1 MKKICVVGTGY
12 VGLVTGTCLADF
24 GNRVVCVDVDAEKID
39 LLRKGQVP
47 FYEPG
52 LEEMVRRNASGGRLL
67 FSMSL
72 EEGVCAS
79 EVIFIAVGTPS
90 DEAGNADLSFV
101 KNVAAEIGRSMD
113 GYKVIVTKSTV
124 PTGTGALVAG
134 IVRGNQKAPHE
145 FDVVSNPEFLREGSA
160 IQDFM
165 RPDRI
170 IVGTDSPRALAVISE
185 VYEPLYLLETP
196 IVKTNVATAEMIKY
210 ASNAF
215 LATKISFVNEIADVC
230 EKVGA
235 DVNVVAVAM
244 GLDGRIGP
252 KFLHAGAGFGGSCF
266 PKDTRAL
273 IQIAEGAGVEPRI
286 TRAVVEVN
294 ELRRGRMAEKI
305 RTAAGGSLKGKR
317 VGMLGLAFKPNT
329 DDVRE
334 APALGVIRI
343 LREEG
348 AEVRAFDPVA
358 GPNAAREI
366 PDLRLVDS
374 ILEAAAGGDV
384 LVVMTEWNEFRE
396 LDFKAIRGAMA
407 KPVLV
412 DCRNVYEPRKVRE
425 SGFTY
430 YSVGRP

>member
-1 MKKICVVGTGY
+1 
-12 VGLVTGTCLADF
+12 
-24 GNRVVCVDVDAEKID
+24 
-39 LLRKGQVP
+39 
-47 FYEPG
+47 
-52 LEEMVRRNASGGRLL
+52 
-67 FSMSL
+67 
-72 EEGVCAS
+72 
-79 EVIFIAVGTPS
+79 
-90 DEAGNADLSFV
+90 
-101 KNVAAEIGRSMD
+101 
-113 GYKVIVTKSTV
+113 
-124 PTGTGALVAG
+124 
-134 IVRGNQKAPHE
+134 
-145 FDVVSNPEFLREGSA
+145 
-160 IQDFM
+160 
-165 RPDRI
+165 
-170 IVGTDSPRALAVISE
+170 
-185 VYEPLYLLETP
+185 
-196 IVKTNVATAEMIKY
+196 
-210 ASNAF
+210 
-215 LATKISFVNEIADVC
+215 
-230 EKVGA
+230 
-235 DVNVVAVAM
+235 
-244 GLDGRIGP
+244 
-252 KFLHAGAGFGGSCF
+252 
-266 PKDTRAL
+266 
-273 IQIAEGAGVEPRI
+273 
-286 TRAVVEVN
+286 
-294 ELRRGRMAEKI
+294 MAEKI

>member
-24 GNRVVCVDVDAEKID
+24 GNRVLCVDVDEEKIR
-39 LLRKGQVP
+39 LLRMGQVP

-52 LEEMVRRNASGGRLL
+52 LEEMVRRNISGGRLL
-67 FSMSL
+67 FTRSI
-72 EEGVCAS
+72 EEGVRDS
-79 EVIFIAVGTPS
+79 EVLFIAVGTPS
-90 DEAGNADLSFV
+90 DDAGNADLTYV
-101 KNVAAEIGRSMD
+101 NEVAAEIGRSMN

-124 PTGTGALVAG
+124 PTGTGALVAE
-134 IVRGNQKAPHE
+134 IVRGNQTAKHE

-170 IVGTDSPRALAVISE
+170 IVGTDSPRAAEIISE
-185 VYEPLYLLETP
+185 VYEPLYLLDTP
-196 IVKTNVATAEMIKY
+196 IVKTSVATAEMIKY

-215 LATKISFVNEIADVC
+215 LATKISFINEIASVC
-230 EKVGA
+230 ERVGA
-235 DVNVVAVAM
+235 DVNTVAIGM

-273 IQIAEGAGVEPRI
+273 IQIAEKAGVEPLI

-294 ELRRGRMAEKI
+294 ERRRAEMAAKV
-305 RTAAGGSLKGKR
+305 RRAAGGSLAGKR
-317 VGMLGLAFKPNT
+317 IGVLGLAFKPNT

-334 APALGVIRI
+334 SPALDVIRI
-343 LREEG
+343 LRGEG
-348 AEVRAFDPVA
+348 ADVRAFDPVA
-358 GPNAAREI
+358 GPNAKKEI
-366 PDLRLVDS
+366 PDLALTGSV
-374 ILEAAAGGDV
+374 LGTAEGADV

-396 LDFKAIRGAMA
+396 LDFAGIRSAMA

-412 DCRNVYEPRKVRE
+412 DCRNVYEPRKVRDA
-425 SGFTY
+425 GFEY
-430 YSVGRP
+430 FSVGRP